1 MFKNNKK
8 LIFILI
14 LVAMAGFLLF
24 SPVLADDN
32 NGVCVYKGTDGVEVT
47 SYSFNKTTCTQK
59 SGTWTPS
66 SNSATPSN
74 SASTP
79 TKALDNPLG
88 PIDVNTFIGR
98 VIKGVLGIVGSLAL
112 LMIVY
117 GGFTMLTSGGAEAKI
132 TKAKGVIVWAVIGL
146 VVIFLSYAILKAVLG
161 ILTTK

>member
-14 LVAMAGFLLF
+14 LVAIGGFLLF

-32 NGVCVYKGTDGVEVT
+32 NGICIYTGANGIVTASKSYTKEGCLIEKG
-47 SYSFNKTTCTQK
+47 N
-59 SGTWTPS
+59 WTPDP
-66 SNSATPSN
+66 ATPSN

-79 TKALDNPLG
+79 TKALDNPLVG
-88 PIDVNTFIGR
+88 ITDVNALIGR